1 MRTIRDKN
9 GVEWRL
15 NKTSS
20 WSLST
25 DIIENNT
32 IIGISR
38 IIDILSIECIPNDGG
53 SPIYI
58 DVPNLP
64 LDLLEDSLLLY
75 YIEKELEKVN

>member
-1 MRTIRDKN
+1 MKTILDKN

-15 NKTSS
+15 NQTSS

-25 DIIENNT
+25 DIIENNN
-32 IIGISR
+32 IIGKSR

-64 LDLLEDSLLLY
+64 LDSLPDSLLLD

>member
-1 MRTIRDKN
+1 MKTILDKN

-15 NKTSS
+15 NQTSR
-20 WSLST
+20 WSFCT
-25 DIIENNT
+25 DIIENNN
-32 IIGISR
+32 IIGKSR
-38 IIDILSIECIPNDGG
+38 IIDIISIECIPNDGG

-64 LDLLEDSLLLY
+64 LDSLPDSLLLD

>member
-1 MRTIRDKN
+1 MKTILDKN

-15 NKTSS
+15 NQTSR

-25 DIIENNT
+25 DIIENNN
-32 IIGISR
+32 IIGKSR

-64 LDLLEDSLLLY
+64 LDLLDDSLLLY